1 MEIGEI
7 KEILC

>member
-7 KEILC
+7 VTWKM